1 MNLYKK
7 ISFSLTWVIKHVE
20 KTEGMLMKSE
30 NEITESTAVD
40 KLLFDVGCLKH
51 LSRECTAVII
61 FLILWELLPTVGLLN
76 PLFIPPPSTIAIAI
90 TGMLISSNEFLMH
103 ILISLWRVFI
113 GFGLALLVAIPLGY
127 LLGGYFK
134 NFEKFINPL
143 LTVLGQI
150 NPWSVLIVVVA
161 ILGFGQISV
170 IAVVFYIA
178 LWPVLYNTVT
188 GVKNVD
194 PIFVK
199 IGKAAGLSNFDIF
212 RKVKLPASIPM
223 VFAGMRFAAILAFFM
238 AIGAEMVGADDGLGY
253 YLLFNQ
259 MYARMPE
266 MWGCIVTMSLLG
278 IVFVYALLQLE
289 KYFTNWKEDM
299 SENEMN

>member
-1 MNLYKK
+1 MNQK
-7 ISFSLTWVIKHVE
+7 
-20 KTEGMLMKSE
+20 MKP
-30 NEITESTAVD
+30 ESTVVD
-40 KLLFDVGCLKH
+40 KMSFDFVGYLKH
-51 LSRECTAVII
+51 LSHKWVAVII

-76 PLFIPPPSTIAIAI
+76 PLFVPAPSTIAIA
-90 TGMLISSNEFLMH
+90 TWNMLISSDEFLMH
-103 ILISLWRVFI
+103 VLISLWRVFV
-113 GFGLALLVAIPLGY
+113 GFSLALLVAIPLGY
-127 LLGGYFK
+127 LLGGYFQ
-134 NFEKFINPL
+134 NFEEFSDPL
-143 LTVLGQI
+143 LKVLGQI
-150 NPWSVLIVVVA
+150 NPWSVLIIVVA

-194 PIFVK
+194 PIFVR
-199 IGKAAGLSNFDIF
+199 IGKAASLSNFDIF
-212 RKVKLPASIPM
+212 RKVKLPASIPT
-223 VFAGMRFAAILAFFM
+223 VFAGMRFAAILSFFM

-278 IVFVYALLQLE
+278 IIFVFALLQLE
-289 KYFTNWKEDM
+289 KYFTNWKEDI
-299 SENEMN
+299 SPYNQEIEMN